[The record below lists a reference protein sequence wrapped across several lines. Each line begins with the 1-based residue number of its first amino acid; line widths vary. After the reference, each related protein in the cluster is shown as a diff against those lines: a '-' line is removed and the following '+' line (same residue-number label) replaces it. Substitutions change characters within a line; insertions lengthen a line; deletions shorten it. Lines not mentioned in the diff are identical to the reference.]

1 MTHINPADCKPGE
14 VYVVR
19 LAHRGRTHI
28 ARRRSDLVY
37 HPWRAFLDETE
48 GGLSAFYSD
57 AEVTVLH
64 RLVPE
69 RGEDTVEDARSEAER
84 EADMVDGLADS
95 IEHITGDPD
104 VGISPRDLRLM
115 ARDMR
120 ADAEAQAAEDA
131 LVEKTAQAMRAA
143 VHDGYSWAEL
153 SPTEAAEYRDLARA
167 ALAVLREE
175 ADQ

>member
-1 MTHINPADCKPGE
+1 MTSITPADCKPGE
-14 VYVVR
+14 YYLV
-19 LAHRGRTHI
+19 
-28 ARRRSDLVY
+28 RRRSHTAPAMRVDYSV
-37 HPWRAFLDETE
+37 LDE
-48 GGLSAFYSD
+48 GDFRWVIAGLNGNAID

-69 RGEDTVEDARSEAER
+69 RDESTVEDARSEAER

-95 IEHITGDPD
+95 TEHITGDPD

-120 ADAEAQAAEDA
+120 ADAEAQAAEDVF
-131 LVEKTAQAMRAA
+131 VEKTAQAMRAA